1 MALKF
6 LNKKGWHTGSLRNIE
21 NVWKAEQKH
30 EAEQKKLE
38 ELRKQI
44 HEERERAEFR
54 QLQEQAGLVPKQER
68 LDFLYD
74 SGLAVGKGSSGFKAL
89 ESLPKTDP
97 ETTASTSA
105 SAKQSEAPGALFED
119 KPQSAN
125 DAWRKLHSDPLLL
138 IRQREQEAL
147 ARVKNNPIQMA
158 MIRKSVQAKND
169 KDNDMDKDERK
180 HRKKHHRKK
189 SKHRKHSSS
198 ENDSDSEDDAV
209 TVGKQEDSHQKG
221 SKTDKH
227 SLKAA
232 HTSDEELIDEDA
244 RRKKYYG
251 KEYKDRRPS
260 GTRNP
265 KYDKS
270 DDQQKSREYEERRPS
285 RTHNPKN
292 DKSDDQQKSRE
303 YKDRR
308 PSGSHNPKYDRSDD
322 QQKNK
327 RSYHES
333 RREEYSSERQVE
345 SRHDKRSHFSS
356 DKPPMHDSNNRRRNA
371 VKLSDEE
378 RAARLREMQMD
389 AERHEEQRWK
399 RLKKAADSDAQEAIH
414 DNASSGRNFLDAAQK
429 SIYGAE
435 KGGSSTIEESVRR
448 RTHYLQ
454 GRSATESNAFRR
466 SPTYVSVT
474 SWGRRNCV
482 KTHQDKLDIIRCDK
496 IRSLDRWKSVS
507 VPLNPG
513 ESLGVANYY
522 TRIGLGTPPT
532 YHLVV
537 VDTGSSFSWIQCEPC
552 AVYCHPQVG
561 SRFDPAASHTYQ
573 RLSCETSQCSSLKS
587 ATLNNPMCT
596 SSNTCLYTATYG
608 DQSVSIGYL
617 SKDSLTFGTESLPGF
632 VFGCGQDND
641 GLFGKSAGLVGLAKN
656 ELSMLSQLSTKY
668 GKVFSYC
675 LPTATP
681 LGATGS
687 GGFLSIGTSSN
698 SGYKFTPMVSDS
710 RDPTL
715 YFLKLSGLSVSG
727 KLLGLAATD
736 YNVPTIIDSGTTISR
751 LAGPVY
757 SALREELVRII
768 SSKYKMAEAFSILD
782 ACFIGSFHEISSIV
796 PSVQMIFQG
805 GAEINLLPQNV
816 VLEVEKGT
824 TCLSFAGNSNLRDI
838 AIIGNQQQQTFE
850 IVYDLASSRI
860 GFAAGGCR

>member
-97 ETTASTSA
+97 ETTASTST
-105 SAKQSEAPGALFED
+105 SAKQSEALGALFED

-158 MIRKSVQAKND
+158 MIRKSVQAKNEKD
-169 KDNDMDKDERK
+169 KDQDKDDRK

-198 ENDSDSEDDAV
+198 ENDSDSEDDVV
-209 TVGKQEDSHQKG
+209 TVGKQPDSHQKG

-227 SLKAA
+227 SRKAT
-232 HTSDEELIDEDA
+232 HTSDEELSEEDA
-244 RRKKYYG
+244 RRKKYYD

-260 GTRNP
+260 GTHNP
-265 KYDKS
+265 KYDKI
-270 DDQQKSREYEERRPS
+270 
-285 RTHNPKN
+285 
-292 DKSDDQQKSRE
+292 DDQQKSRE

-308 PSGSHNPKYDRSDD
+308 PSGTHNPINDKSNDQQKSMDYKDRRPSGSHNPKYDKSDD

-356 DKPPMHDSNNRRRNA
+356 SDKPPMHDSNNRRRNTI
-371 VKLSDEE
+371 KLSEEE

-414 DNASSGRNFLDAAQK
+414 DSASSGRNFLDAAQK

-454 GRSATESNAFRR
+454 GRSATDSNAFRR
-466 SPTYVSVT
+466 S
-474 SWGRRNCV
+474 
-482 KTHQDKLDIIRCDK
+482 
-496 IRSLDRWKSVS
+496 
-507 VPLNPG
+507 
-513 ESLGVANYY
+513 
-522 TRIGLGTPPT
+522 
-532 YHLVV
+532 
-537 VDTGSSFSWIQCEPC
+537 
-552 AVYCHPQVG
+552 
-561 SRFDPAASHTYQ
+561 
-573 RLSCETSQCSSLKS
+573 
-587 ATLNNPMCT
+587 
-596 SSNTCLYTATYG
+596 
-608 DQSVSIGYL
+608 
-617 SKDSLTFGTESLPGF
+617 
-632 VFGCGQDND
+632 
-641 GLFGKSAGLVGLAKN
+641 
-656 ELSMLSQLSTKY
+656 
-668 GKVFSYC
+668 
-675 LPTATP
+675 
-681 LGATGS
+681 
-687 GGFLSIGTSSN
+687 
-698 SGYKFTPMVSDS
+698 
-710 RDPTL
+710 
-715 YFLKLSGLSVSG
+715 
-727 KLLGLAATD
+727 
-736 YNVPTIIDSGTTISR
+736 
-751 LAGPVY
+751 
-757 SALREELVRII
+757 
-768 SSKYKMAEAFSILD
+768 
-782 ACFIGSFHEISSIV
+782 
-796 PSVQMIFQG
+796 
-805 GAEINLLPQNV
+805 
-816 VLEVEKGT
+816 
-824 TCLSFAGNSNLRDI
+824 
-838 AIIGNQQQQTFE
+838 
-850 IVYDLASSRI
+850 
-860 GFAAGGCR
+860 